1 MVAQCSVCAATSVAK
16 RSDVRLVHEK
26 ASRDRGS
33 GFAGSNNLKLLNIK
47 LLEIEG
53 QIDSCINSK
62 DKDICEK
69 FFLGNQLLLEIYG
82 NEEFAKLVNSSKCQV
97 GAGTKCGATTAR
109 ITAKS
114 IQLFYLLFEFIE
126 KDILD

>member
-1 MVAQCSVCAATSVAK
+1 MKNVLMI
-16 RSDVRLVHEK
+16 LVL
-26 ASRDRGS
+26 GLLWCNV
-33 GFAGSNNLKLLNIK
+33 GFAGSNNLK

-69 FFLGNQLLLEIYG
+69 FFLGNPLLLEIYS

-97 GAGTKCGATTAR
+97 GAGTKCGATMSR
-109 ITAKS
+109 IAAKNTQ
-114 IQLFYLLFEFIE
+114 IIGFIA
-126 KDILD
+126 DLYQ